1 MMEKFDVIV
10 VGAGPAG
17 LAAAYT
23 TAKAGLKTIIFER
36 GEYPGSKNVMGGV
49 LYRQATEEVFPDFW
63 RHAPLERPIVEQNY
77 WFLSQKSA
85 VKLGYRSE
93 EFGEQPYNNF
103 TVLRAKFDRWL
114 AKQVEQAGAL
124 LITETVV
131 EQLLREGNQVVGVRT
146 GRSEGDL
153 HAPLVII
160 AEGVNSLLVQQLGL
174 RDDIAPQH
182 LAVAV
187 KEIISL
193 PQEKIEDRFNLEKGQ
208 GAVIEL
214 IGEPSY
220 GVMGTGFIYTNKESI
235 SIGVGAILSE
245 VVKHKWNPNDLLENM
260 KKHPSVR
267 PLIEGSELKEY
278 LAHLIP
284 EGGYKAMPKIYAPG
298 VLVIGDAAMLVNG
311 IHREGSNLA
320 IMSGKFAAETVI
332 DAHRA
337 GDFSLQMLARYQQR
351 LENSFVLQDLK
362 KYQNSTE
369 LFEENPQYFQ
379 EYPEMLNDIF
389 HEFFTIDS
397 VPKQKKQQIMLAKL
411 KQRRG
416 YGQIALDLYK
426 LWRAL
431 G

>member
-1 MMEKFDVIV
+1 
-10 VGAGPAG
+10 
-17 LAAAYT
+17 
-23 TAKAGLKTIIFER
+23 
-36 GEYPGSKNVMGGV
+36 
-49 LYRQATEEVFPDFW
+49 
-63 RHAPLERPIVEQNY
+63 
-77 WFLSQKSA
+77 
-85 VKLGYRSE
+85 
-93 EFGEQPYNNF
+93 
-103 TVLRAKFDRWL
+103 VLRAKFDRWL

-131 EQLLREGNQVVGVRT
+131 EELLREGNQVVGVRT

-362 KYQNSTE
+362 KYQNSTG